1 MRSNRQIGI
10 HSCVLSLLVMV
21 FGVHAANSQTPTDQ
35 SDQLNPEVAK
45 TEVSSR
51 PTKTGAHAPIFTN
64 YRAVRIGMSA
74 DEVRKA
80 LEHQQGKGKTQDFF
94 VFSESEHAQV
104 FYDAEGRVTAIS
116 VDYIGNTS
124 NAPSARDVI
133 GVELRAKPDGSMYEM
148 KRYTEAG
155 YWVSYNRTA
164 GDNPI
169 VTVTMQKL

>member
-1 MRSNRQIGI
+1 MRSYRQIGI
-10 HSCVLSLLVMV
+10 HSCVLFLLVTV
-21 FGVHAANSQTPTDQ
+21 FGVNAVNSQTPTDK
-35 SDQLNPEVAK
+35 LNPEVAK
-45 TEVSSR
+45 AEVSSR
-51 PTKTGAHAPIFTN
+51 PANAGAHAPIFTN

-80 LEHQQGKGKTQDFF
+80 LEHQKGKGKTQDFF

-124 NAPSARDVI
+124 NAPTAQDVL
-133 GVELRAKPDGSMYEM
+133 GVELQAKPDGSMYEM
-148 KRYTEAG
+148 KRYAEAG